1 MRCLSQV
8 FYIYMQRTEISSLGE
23 FALIKR
29 LTRDFPIQHESTRR
43 GVGDDAAVIAYPEGL
58 QTLVTTDL
66 LLEGIHFDLTYTPLR
81 HLGYK
86 AAVGSF
92 SDIYAMNG
100 HPQQLTCSVGVSA
113 RFAVEDLEELY
124 AGIRLACSRYGVD
137 LVGGDTSASLTGLCI
152 SITCLGAAR
161 EEEIVYRS
169 GAKPTD
175 LICVSGNL
183 GAAYMGL
190 QLLEREK
197 RVFAGEKGDFEPDFA
212 EHEYILERQLRP
224 EARQDII
231 LALREK
237 GLRPTSMIDSS
248 DGLASELLHLATE
261 SGVGVRIYEE
271 RLPID
276 IETHRMAEELNMST
290 TTVAMNGGEDFELI
304 FTIPLAELDRLK
316 ELDGIHIIG
325 HVTSPRQGCYLVTP
339 DGAELRLRAQ
349 GWPDEAEE

>member
-100 HPQQLTCSVGVSA
+100 HPQQLTCSIGVSA

-137 LVGGDTSASLTGLCI
+137 LVGGGY
-152 SITCLGAAR
+152 LGKPHGAL
-161 EEEIVYRS
+161 YQHHLS
-169 GAKPTD
+169 GG
-175 LICVSGNL
+175 CS
-183 GAAYMGL
+183 
-190 QLLEREK
+190 R
-197 RVFAGEKGDFEPDFA
+197 RGD
-212 EHEYILERQLRP
+212 
-224 EARQDII
+224 
-231 LALREK
+231 
-237 GLRPTSMIDSS
+237 
-248 DGLASELLHLATE
+248 
-261 SGVGVRIYEE
+261 
-271 RLPID
+271 RLP
-276 IETHRMAEELNMST
+276 
-290 TTVAMNGGEDFELI
+290 
-304 FTIPLAELDRLK
+304 
-316 ELDGIHIIG
+316 
-325 HVTSPRQGCYLVTP
+325 
-339 DGAELRLRAQ
+339 
-349 GWPDEAEE
+349 